1 MGDLVSIY
9 LLALLAMVNPTL
21 LAAVTVMLLLPSP
34 KKLMFGYLMGA
45 YLTSITVGM
54 LIVFT
59 LDGKSGGVSTTQH
72 TLSPLADIALG
83 LLALVVAYALGGSR
97 AEPLRERRQ
106 RRKEA
111 KAEKAGD
118 KQSLP
123 ERLLGR
129 GSARI
134 TFVVGILLSFPGVS
148 YLTALTRTAKL
159 GYPVV
164 PTALIVISVAL
175 VQQLLLEVP
184 LLGYAFAPEAT
195 ADRVARFRDWLA
207 RRGRHAATVGAVVI
221 GALLILRGVLA
232 LI

>member
-1 MGDLVSIY
+1 MGDLISIFA
-9 LLALLAMVNPTL
+9 LALLAMVNPTL
-21 LAAVTVMLLLPSP
+21 LAAVTVMLLLPNP
-34 KKLMFGYLMGA
+34 KKLMFGYLLGA

-54 LIVFT
+54 VIVFT
-59 LDGKSGGVSTTQH
+59 LDDSAATSTTQR
-72 TLSPLADIALG
+72 TLSPLADLVLG
-83 LLALVVAYALGGSR
+83 VLALAVAYALGGSR

-111 KAEKAGD
+111 KAEKAAD

-129 GSARI
+129 GSPRI

-164 PTALIVISVAL
+164 PTALIVLAVAL

-195 ADRVARFRDWLA
+195 AEKVTRFRDWLA
-207 RRGRHAATVGAVVI
+207 RRGRHAATVGALVI
-221 GALLILRGVLA
+221 GALLILRG
-232 LI
+232 LITLL

>member
-1 MGDLVSIY
+1 MGDLISIFA
-9 LLALLAMVNPTL
+9 LALLAMVNPTL
-21 LAAVTVMLLLPSP
+21 LAAVTVMLLLPNP
-34 KKLMFGYLMGA
+34 KKLMFGYLLGA

-54 LIVFT
+54 VIVFT
-59 LDGKSGGVSTTQH
+59 LDDSAATSTTQR
-72 TLSPLADIALG
+72 TLSPLADLVLG
-83 LLALVVAYALGGSR
+83 VLALAVAYALGGSR

-111 KAEKAGD
+111 EAEKAAD

-129 GSARI
+129 GSPRI

-164 PTALIVISVAL
+164 PTALIVLAVAL

-195 ADRVARFRDWLA
+195 AEKVTRFRDWLA
-207 RRGRHAATVGAVVI
+207 RRGRHAATVGALVI
-221 GALLILRGVLA
+221 GALLILRG
-232 LI
+232 LITLL